1 MNEKEY
7 NHLAI
12 FKQNG
17 GVNMNPSKNESI
29 IELAKNFIGNCDNF
43 EIKDLDADKQCLNN
57 SPAITLCADYI
68 KERFDLFTNEQ
79 EEHLIETGNNDLDS
93 LCLFKK
99 GMFRLF
105 CTDEINTHLTRMVNS
120 FIIEAINNGKR
131 VLIISPFIDTL
142 FDDLVLSAQKRYKQS
157 YSNWYDDK
165 KLYFCK
171 YSPNDNIIELIE
183 KIKSKIA
190 ELNIDILCLPYL
202 ESIIRNYGVELQIDT
217 LKYLYNFAFEKE
229 ISVVSTITSYDR
241 FDGKSD
247 TSLLHLQCKLDVTL
261 LKQQLPQEAL
271 YITSFS
277 KEVASFETWDI
288 WDTDYDVPSTTFIK
302 SSDDFYTFDSISNSF
317 YSNDFPF

>member
-17 GVNMNPSKNESI
+17 GINMNPSKNESI
-29 IELAKNFIGNCDNF
+29 IELAKKFIGNCDNF
-43 EIKDLDADKQCLNN
+43 EIKDLDADKLCLNN

-68 KERFDLFTNEQ
+68 KERFDLFANEQ

-120 FIIEAINNGKR
+120 FIIEAISNGKR

-142 FDDLVLSAQKRYKQS
+142 FDDLVLSVKKRYKQS

-165 KLYFCK
+165 KLYFCE

-183 KIKSKIA
+183 KIKSKIF
-190 ELNIDILCLPYL
+190 ELNIDILYIPYL
-202 ESIIRNYGVELQIDT
+202 ESIIQNNNAELQTDA
-217 LKYLYNFAFEKE
+217 LKYLYNFAFEKK
-229 ISVVSTITSYDR
+229 ISVISTMTSHDC
-241 FDGKSD
+241 FDGKSY
-247 TSLLHLQCKLDVTL
+247 TSLLHLQCKLNICL
-261 LKQQLPQEAL
+261 LKQRLLQEAL

-277 KEVASFETWDI
+277 KYIASFENWDI

-317 YSNDFPF
+317 DSNDLPL